1 MSGCYCYVS
10 VDYLF
15 RRLYK
20 SSQKSNESKDLCWAA
35 RLASTWILAKLKER
49 RNVKGQAYPETL
61 QQSGTWKRRD
71 PVSYFGYS
79 VIYKL
84 TCGIGHDE

>member
-1 MSGCYCYVS
+1 MVVIVTS
-10 VDYLF
+10 VLIVCLDSF
-15 RRLYK
+15 IK
-20 SSQKSNESKDLCWAA
+20 PSQKSNESKDLCWAA

-71 PVSYFGYS
+71 KVLGVPVGA
-79 VIYKL
+79 
-84 TCGIGHDE
+84 